1 MEILAI
7 VAGNDFRLR
16 IPIVKHVIQVSGEV
30 VDEPF
35 DAETAERMG
44 VFLERADGCTRKL
57 PWRVDEEHEGNII
70 ADVKAPLG
78 IGTYSLIIAGIRQNR
93 QFRSKERRQI
103 KIVDNNERANITPTF
118 YDGWDAYSLD
128 TMYILDARGR
138 DGLSAYELAVLH
150 GFVGTE
156 TEWLKSLAIRRIY
169 KSSTSG
175 LVDTYTI
182 VYSNMA
188 TSTFTVTNG
197 ESAYQIAVRLGLF
210 SGTEEEFIQWL
221 RVPTILTDLCVKTKH
236 IDDEAVTEDKLDEDL
251 LNQIRSAGAHGYA
264 LAKEFGDSTLIGV
277 CQKAL
282 TKAFDKVYGILEELS
297 GNVYRGI
304 SMVVTPSYFIS
315 EEGCDVHITA
325 TTVEANGVF
334 EHIAFF
340 VDGEL
345 IAEAEDVESFETD
358 AELTET
364 AEVKCVAKIMGIEY
378 ERVKVVTHYNS
389 FWLGAGASHQDIM
402 DVNHLIPIKN
412 GMRGAY
418 DVNVLDGQHII
429 IVLGESLREGFL
441 RADINGVEIPF
452 VESTVTVN
460 GNRYKVF
467 VSENTYQAGTY
478 NIDVNG

>member
-16 IPIVKHVIQVSGEV
+16 IPIVKHVVEVSGDV

-35 DAETAERMG
+35 DAETVDMMG
-44 VFLERADGCTRKL
+44 VFLERADGCTRQL
-57 PWRVDEEHEGNII
+57 PWRVDEEHEGSII
-70 ADVKAPLG
+70 ADVRAPIA
-78 IGTYSLIIAGIRQNR
+78 IGTYGLVIAGIRQNR

-138 DGLSAYELAVLH
+138 DGLSAYEIAVLH

-156 TEWLKSLAIRRIY
+156 EEWLKALAIRRIY
-169 KSSTSG
+169 KSSSQG
-175 LVDTYTI
+175 LIDTYTI
-182 VYSNMA
+182 IYSNMA

-221 RVPTILTDLCVKTKH
+221 RIPTILTESCVKTEH
-236 IDDEAVTEDKLDEDL
+236 IDDGAVTEDKVDEDL

-264 LAKEFGDSTLIGV
+264 LSKEFGDSTLIGV

-282 TKAFDKVYGILEELS
+282 TKAFDKVYEILENLS

-304 SMVVTPSYFIS
+304 SLTVTPSYFIS
-315 EEGCDVHITA
+315 EDGCNAHITA
-325 TTVEANGVF
+325 STVETNGVF
-334 EHIAFF
+334 ERISFL
-340 VDGEL
+340 VNGEL
-345 IAEAEDVESFETD
+345 IAEAEDVESFEYDTV
-358 AELTET
+358 LTET
-364 AEVKCVAKIMGIEY
+364 SEIKCVAKIMGIEY
-378 ERVKVVTHYNS
+378 ERTKTVTHYNS
-389 FWLGAGASHQDIM
+389 FWLGAGSSHSDIM
-402 DVNHLIPIKN
+402 DVSHLIPINN

-418 DVNVLDGQHII
+418 NVNVLEGQHII
-429 IVLGESLREGFL
+429 IVVGESLRDGFI

-452 VESTVTVN
+452 AESTVTVS
-460 GNRYKVF
+460 GNKYRVF